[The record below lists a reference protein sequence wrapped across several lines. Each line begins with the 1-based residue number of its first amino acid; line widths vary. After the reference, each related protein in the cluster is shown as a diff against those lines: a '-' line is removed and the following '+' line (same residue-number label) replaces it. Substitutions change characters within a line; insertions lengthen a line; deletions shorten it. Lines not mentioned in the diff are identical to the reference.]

1 MRFPRGKYRQ
11 INKKSVTASLACAL
25 VLAIPQHAAAS
36 GGSPDGGTPAR
47 NRSLVLDATSTVT
60 EAAGNARPD
69 ITPGL
74 RAADGSDA
82 YGREKP
88 GTGPAALS
96 TGHNAVP
103 DVPTGLDTSPSSGGC
118 PASGPFV
125 SIGNTDVT
133 LNAKVVDP
141 DGGTLNARFDL
152 WATGRHPDE
161 DPDGVLIVSA
171 RVSATSGTVASLR
184 VPKDTLRQY
193 LTAADGNFSWR
204 VRAEDS
210 TSQSAW
216 APAADGPGCRFV
228 FDPDRPSAPPT
239 VKSTDFPDASG
250 GRPQETGEVRKPG
263 TFIVGDGGVDD
274 VTSYE
279 YWTDWATAPRSVAPT
294 ADLDGDGR
302 KDGEITLVP
311 PTAGPH
317 TLNVRSLDA
326 AGNRSDLT
334 PYRFWVD
341 GPAAP
346 DGPGD
351 LDGDGIADL
360 YGVRANGELVLHPGQ
375 GDGRVGAATVAA
387 STNFDGATLT
397 HRGDWT
403 GDGYEDLIAA
413 LPGDDGGKSLY
424 LFPNNG
430 TGYACTSPGEQA
442 TEQSPPCT
450 EGAQRLQV
458 FDGRNNHWAAAD
470 QILAIGD
477 VDGPQDIDGDGT
489 ADVPGFP
496 DLLVKE
502 GNRLWLYF
510 GSPAHYLD
518 MDRDPVLLGEG
529 PWADYDL
536 VAPGDRTGNGHVDL
550 IARDRNT
557 GQLRLFEG
565 TGYSGEGL
573 GSESA
578 SVVLDTG
585 WTPADRPLLTAAPD
599 AGGGSAAGLWATG
612 DDDRLRFYPDVPG
625 SGVTVEGP
633 LGLQALS

>member
-1 MRFPRGKYRQ
+1 MRFPSGKSRQ
-11 INKKSVTASLACAL
+11 INIKGATASVACVL
-25 VLAIPQHAAAS
+25 VLALALPSHAQAS
-36 GGSPDGGTPAR
+36 GSAQATGGGRPG
-47 NRSLVLDATSTVT
+47 VTS
-60 EAAGNARPD
+60 G
-69 ITPGL
+69 PG
-74 RAADGSDA
+74 AADPSAA
-82 YGREKP
+82 YGREKSVV
-88 GTGPAALS
+88 TSAVLS
-96 TGHNAVP
+96 TGRDSVP
-103 DVPTGLDTSPSSGGC
+103 DTPTGLDTSPSSGGC

-125 SIGNTDVT
+125 SLGNTDVT
-133 LNAKVVDP
+133 LGAEVSDP
-141 DGGTLNARFDL
+141 DGGTLNARFEL
-152 WATGRHPDE
+152 WATGHHPDE
-161 DPDGVLIVSA
+161 DPGGSLIVGA
-171 RVSATSGTVASLR
+171 EVSAASGTVASLR
-184 VPKDTLRQY
+184 VPGETLRQH

-204 VRAEDS
+204 VRAQDR
-210 TSQSAW
+210 TSRSAW
-216 APAADGPGCRFV
+216 APADDGPGCRFV
-228 FDPDRPSAPPT
+228 YDPDRPSAPPT
-239 VKSTDFPDASG
+239 VESTDFPDASE
-250 GRPQETGEVRKPG
+250 GRPQETGKARKPG

-279 YWTDWATAPRSVAPT
+279 YWTDWAPGPRSVVPT

-302 KDGEITLVP
+302 KDGEVTLVP
-311 PTAGPH
+311 PTSGPH

-334 PYRFWVD
+334 RYSFWAD
-341 GPAAP
+341 GPTAP

-360 YGVRANGELVLHPGQ
+360 YGVRADGELVLFPGE

-387 STNFDGATLT
+387 STDFDGAALT
-397 HRGDWT
+397 RRGDWT

-413 LPGDDGGKSLY
+413 LPGDGGKSLH

-430 TGYACTSPGEQA
+430 TGFACTSPGEQPD
-442 TEQSPPCT
+442 EQSPPCT
-450 EGAQRLQV
+450 EGARQLRV
-458 FDGRNNHWAAAD
+458 FDERNNHWAAAD

-502 GNRLWLYF
+502 GDRLWLYF
-510 GSPAHYLD
+510 GSPAYYLD
-518 MDRDPVLLGEG
+518 MERDPVLLGEG

-557 GQLRLFEG
+557 GRLLLFEG
-565 TGYSGEGL
+565 TGHSGEGL

-599 AGGGSAAGLWATG
+599 AGGDRAAGLWATG
-612 DDDRLRFYPDVPG
+612 GDGGLRYYPDVPG
-625 SGVTVEGP
+625 SGIPVGTADRP
-633 LGLQALS
+633 DLQALS